1 MIVAILVAENGRVE
15 DSELKRAL
23 FGFNRISEEQIEG
36 EQKRKEGTSE

>member
-23 FGFNRISEEQIEG
+23 VFTESLRTRLKGSKEEG
-36 EQKRKEGTSE
+36 GD